1 MSFYQS
7 KHPDLSIKA
16 NAQMSHARRRSQERL
31 GRIVDVKAI
40 AKAIR
45 AGRSQFVER
54 QSNRVS
60 VHIVDGIRV
69 VYDGMRGTVVTILPK
84 EE

>member
-45 AGRSQFVER
+45 
-54 QSNRVS
+54 
-60 VHIVDGIRV
+60 
-69 VYDGMRGTVVTILPK
+69 VVTILPK

>member
-1 MSFYQS
+1 MVGKSTKRLSKHGVMSFYQS
-7 KHPDLSIKA
+7 KHPDLSIKD
-16 NAQMSHARRRSQERL
+16 NAQMSHARRRSQERH

-45 AGRSQFVER
+45 
-54 QSNRVS
+54 
-60 VHIVDGIRV
+60 
-69 VYDGMRGTVVTILPK
+69 VVTILPK